1 MQFRALKGLTAECVF
16 QQDAL
21 EFFQYLLELMTRAE
35 RAAGARLGPDAAGA
49 PTADAFAYQ
58 LEDRKQVGFRG

>member
-1 MQFRALKGLTAECVF
+1 MPRPSAP
-16 QQDAL
+16 QDAL

-35 RAAGARLGPDAAGA
+35 RAAGVRLGCDAGGA

-58 LEDRKQVGFRG
+58 LEDRKQVRSPFRLWYHCLCP